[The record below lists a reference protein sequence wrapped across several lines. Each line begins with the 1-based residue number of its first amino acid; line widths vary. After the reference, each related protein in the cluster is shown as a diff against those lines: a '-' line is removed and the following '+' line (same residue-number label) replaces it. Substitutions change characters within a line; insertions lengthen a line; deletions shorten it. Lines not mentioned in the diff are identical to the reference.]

1 MTSLTR
7 YEPLVG
13 PLDNLFNEFF
23 RPAFVWD
30 NRAAPADVA
39 RIRVDVRETGEAYT
53 VDAEIPGVKKD
64 DIRVEIDGNEVA
76 IAAEVKR
83 ETEEK
88 DGEKWLRAERFQGK
102 FERRF
107 ALPQEIDDGKA
118 SARFAD
124 GVLSLTLPKKQAAA
138 ARKVEIK

>member
-1 MTSLTR
+1 MTTLTR

-23 RPAFVWD
+23 RPVFVWD
-30 NRAAPADVA
+30 NRAPADVA
-39 RIRVDVRETGEAYT
+39 RIRVDVKETGEAYT

-64 DIRVEIDGNEVA
+64 DIQVSIDGNEVA
-76 IAAEVKR
+76 ISAQLKSEI
-83 ETEEK
+83 EEK
-88 DGEKWLRAERFQGK
+88 DGEKWLRAERLHGR

-118 SARFAD
+118 SARFTD

-138 ARKVEIK
+138 ARKVEIS

>member
-1 MTSLTR
+1 MTTLTR

-30 NRAAPADVA
+30 NRPADVA
-39 RIRVDVRETGEAYT
+39 RIRVDVKETGEAYT

-64 DIRVEIDGNEVA
+64 DIQVSIDGNEVA

-83 ETEEK
+83 DVEEK
-88 DGEKWLRAERFQGK
+88 DGEKWLRTERLHGR

-118 SARFAD
+118 SARFTD

-138 ARKVEIK
+138 ARKVEIR